1 MNQVSVSLV
10 SNPVLRVSLSAKML
24 AQVQENLYEIAL
36 KNGFSGSPAEFLDS
50 LKIRGEDG
58 ATFTPHIKDGVLFF
72 TNNKGLDN
80 PEPVTIV
87 RDYTN
92 LGKIVKHVLENG
104 IK

>member
-1 MNQVSVSLV
+1 MSNISVLVKENQI
-10 SNPVLRVSLSAKML
+10 LRVSLSAKVL
-24 AQVQENLYEIAL
+24 AQVQENLYELAR
-36 KNGFSGSPAEFLDS
+36 KDGFTGSLTEFLDS

-58 ATFTPHIKDGVLFF
+58 ATFTPHIESGVLFF
-72 TNNKGLDN
+72 TNNKELDN